1 MHLKDL
7 TEYQLSGKRVLLRAD
22 MNVPLRH
29 GTIVN
34 TERIDRSLPTIKHIL
49 EEGGNVILL
58 SHLGRPE
65 ETGKVQEEFSLKPVV
80 SYLEEKLQRPIYLT
94 DNLDSLRFLNG
105 SLTVLENIRFFK
117 GEKGNDSNLAKKL
130 GSLCDIF
137 VLDAFAASHREH
149 ASTTGVTS
157 FVDHACIGF
166 LIREELEALETIEK
180 AAEEICGHNVRTIQ

>member
-1 MHLKDL
+1 MRLKDL

-22 MNVPLRH
+22 MNVPLQS

-49 EEGGNVILL
+49 QEGGKIILL

-80 SYLEEKLQRPIYLT
+80 SYLEEKLQKPIPLT
-94 DNLDSLRFLNG
+94 ENLDSLRVLNE
-105 SLTVLENIRFFK
+105 SFTVLENIRFFK
-117 GEKGNDSNLAKKL
+117 GENDNDSNLAKKL

-137 VLDAFAASHREH
+137 VVCSNL
-149 ASTTGVTS
+149 
-157 FVDHACIGF
+157 
-166 LIREELEALETIEK
+166 L
-180 AAEEICGHNVRTIQ
+180 VRN

>member
-94 DNLDSLRFLNG
+94 DNLDSLG
-105 SLTVLENIRFFK
+105 VIKGQIMVVENIRFFK

-137 VLDAFAASHREH
+137 VFDAFRSP
-149 ASTTGVTS
+149 
-157 FVDHACIGF
+157 
-166 LIREELEALETIEK
+166 
-180 AAEEICGHNVRTIQ
+180 

>member
-22 MNVPLRH
+22 MNVPLQS
-29 GTIVN
+29 GTIAN

-49 EEGGNVILL
+49 QEGGKVILL

-80 SYLEEKLQRPIYLT
+80 SYLEEKLQRPIPLT
-94 DNLDSLRFLNG
+94 ESLNSLRDSKEEFM
-105 SLTVLENIRFFK
+105 VLENIRFFK

-137 VLDAFAASHREH
+137 VLS
-149 ASTTGVTS
+149 
-157 FVDHACIGF
+157 
-166 LIREELEALETIEK
+166 LIHI
-180 AAEEICGHNVRTIQ
+180 

>member
-22 MNVPLRH
+22 MNVPLKN
-29 GTIVN
+29 GTIAN

-94 DNLDSLRFLNG
+94 DNLDSLG
-105 SLTVLENIRFFK
+105 VIK
-117 GEKGNDSNLAKKL
+117 GQIMVWRILGFSKVKKAM
-130 GSLCDIF
+130 I
-137 VLDAFAASHREH
+137 
-149 ASTTGVTS
+149 
-157 FVDHACIGF
+157 
-166 LIREELEALETIEK
+166 LI
-180 AAEEICGHNVRTIQ
+180 